1 MAALMAICY
10 RDMATASLAMEEV
23 ERRSEDLSIPIDA
36 VAVIIRDETGKFTT
50 ISNAR
55 AVADGAA
62 HAMFWGLLFASL
74 FFLPFLGMT
83 VGTNLSALIEK
94 VERMDITRIFET
106 HVRELLKPG
115 TSELF
120 LVIDGAP
127 DPVVAAL
134 SHFSG
139 TVLESALSDEGHAR
153 LQEALHGR
161 PSVVAST
168 LGASGGTG

>member
-10 RDMATASLAMEEV
+10 RDMATAPLAMEEI
-23 ERRSEDLSIPIDA
+23 EQRSADLSIPVDA

-55 AVADGAA
+55 AVADGSA
-62 HAMFWGLLFASL
+62 HGMFWGLLFACL

-83 VGTNLSALIEK
+83 FGTNLAALIEK
-94 VERMDITRIFET
+94 VERMEITRNFET
-106 HVRELLKPG
+106 HVRELLRPG

-120 LVIDGAP
+120 LVLDGDP
-127 DPVVAAL
+127 DPIVAAL

-139 TVLESALSDEGHAR
+139 TVLQSPLSPEGHAR

-161 PSVVAST
+161 SSMIGST
-168 LGASGGTG
+168 IGVRGITG